1 MSTLTTLS
9 NDLSAAVES
18 AARSIVAVLGG
29 RRRASSGIHW
39 RTGVIVTADH
49 TLDRDDD
56 LEVILPDGA
65 TAPATLAGR
74 DPSTDL
80 AVLKVGAG
88 QTSIADK
95 ADEGDLRIGHVVL
108 AIARSGK
115 EGPSATMGV
124 LSALDDAW
132 TTWRGGRVDRFI
144 RADIN
149 TYPGFS
155 GGALVDVAGRVI
167 GVNTSGLSRHF
178 TLTLPV
184 STVDRVTDALL
195 SKGRI
200 ARGYLGVGLQPVRI
214 PETLIRTLSLKRG
227 GGAIVVAVE
236 PGSPADKGGLFI
248 GDVLVAL
255 NGTPVTDVDDIHSL
269 LGPEKVGDAI
279 VLGVIRGGGLAEVR
293 VTVGERPDSDD

>member
-9 NDLSAAVES
+9 NDLSTAVES

-29 RRRASSGIHW
+29 RRRASTGIHW

-56 LEVILPDGA
+56 LEVILPDGS

-88 QTSIADK
+88 QTSVADK
-95 ADEGDLRIGHVVL
+95 ADGSDLRIGHVVL

-200 ARGYLGVGLQPVRI
+200 ARGYLGVGMQPVRI
-214 PETLIRTLSLKRG
+214 PDTLIRTLGLKRG
-227 GGAIVVAVE
+227 GGAIIVAVE

-269 LGPEKVGDAI
+269 LGPERVGDAI
-279 VLGVIRGGGLAEVR
+279 ALGVIRGGALAEVR

>member
-1 MSTLTTLS
+1 MSTLATLS

-18 AARSIVAVLGG
+18 AARCVVAVLGG
-29 RRRASSGIHW
+29 RRRTSSGIHW
-39 RTGVIVTADH
+39 RAGIIVTADH

-56 LEVILPDGA
+56 IEVILPDGNRA
-65 TAPATLAGR
+65 GAALAGR

-80 AVLKVGAG
+80 AVLKLSAT
-88 QTSIADK
+88 QTDVAEKSD
-95 ADEGDLRIGHVVL
+95 GRDLRVGHVVL

-124 LSALDDAW
+124 LSALDEAW
-132 TTWRGGRVDRFI
+132 TTWRGGRIDRFI

-155 GGALVDVAGRVI
+155 GGPLVDVSGRIVGI
-167 GVNTSGLSRHF
+167 NTSGLSRHWS
-178 TLTLPV
+178 LTLPV

-200 ARGYLGVGLQPVRI
+200 ARGYLGIGLQPVRI
-214 PETLIRTLSLKRG
+214 PDTLVRTLGLKRG

-255 NGTPVTDVDDIHSL
+255 NGAPVTDVDDIHAL
-269 LGPEKVGDAI
+269 LGPERVGEAI
-279 VLGVIRGGGLAEVR
+279 GVGVVRAGGLAEVR
-293 VTVGERPDSDD
+293 VTVGERPDSDE